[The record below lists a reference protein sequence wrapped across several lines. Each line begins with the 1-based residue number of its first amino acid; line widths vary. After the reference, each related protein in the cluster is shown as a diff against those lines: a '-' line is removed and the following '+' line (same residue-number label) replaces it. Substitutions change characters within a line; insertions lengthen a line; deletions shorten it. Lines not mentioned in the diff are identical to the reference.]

1 MPTVL
6 ERGDELVAVVVMA
19 LLDMLVVEYV
29 MRGEHNERNLH
40 MHRTP
45 ALIERQ
51 AFDTPTNARR
61 TVHVLTTNMST
72 YSHFNNIIVRSISKT
87 TTSTSLAND
96 ADR

>member
-61 TVHVLTTNMST
+61 TVHVLTTNMFG
-72 YSHFNNIIVRSISKT
+72 YSHFNIIVRSISKT
-87 TTSTSLAND
+87 TTSTSLASD
-96 ADR
+96 VDR